1 MTRMSNKRITSTSG
15 NTGERVHKGLLSAV
29 QRVEKLK
36 PKALD
41 ALTRKIV
48 KKEEKE
54 FLVPTVSTK
63 RSNK

>member
-1 MTRMSNKRITSTSG
+1 MTSKRITSTSG
-15 NTGERVHKGLLSAV
+15 NGEKVHKGLLSKV

-36 PKALD
+36 SKALD

-54 FLVPTVSTK
+54 FLISTVFTIF
-63 RSNK
+63 